1 LLIFM
6 TYTSVNHISFLNY
19 IGLHPLEASF
29 GRALVVL
36 AVGVIV
42 AIFGIGKRITNYPLA
57 M

>member
-29 GRALVVL
+29 GRALAVFV
-36 AVGVIV
+36 VGVIV
-42 AIFGIGKRITNYPLA
+42 AAFGIWKRVSWR
-57 M
+57 